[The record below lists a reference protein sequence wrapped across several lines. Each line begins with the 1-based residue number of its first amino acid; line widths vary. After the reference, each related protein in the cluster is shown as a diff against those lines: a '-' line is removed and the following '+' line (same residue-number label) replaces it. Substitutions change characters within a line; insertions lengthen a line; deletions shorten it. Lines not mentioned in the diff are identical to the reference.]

1 MSGKIE
7 SFLKEFGGFI
17 IGAVIGMLVAMIP
30 FAVEFLMTTVVVL
43 IFGWLGHYVQH
54 NKMKVKEVLKNL
66 IEKW

>member
-7 SFLKEFGGFI
+7 AFIKDFGGFI
-17 IGAVIGMLVAMIP
+17 IGSLLGILVICLNIIDTIVAI
-30 FAVEFLMTTVVVL
+30 LVVL
-43 IFGWLGHYVQH
+43 AFGFLGSYIQK

>member
-17 IGAVIGMLVAMIP
+17 IGSLIGIIFIMCGIVDLIVSI
-30 FAVEFLMTTVVVL
+30 LIVL
-43 IFGWLGHYVQH
+43 LFGYLGAYVQR
-54 NKMKVKEVLKNL
+54 NKLKVKEVLKNL